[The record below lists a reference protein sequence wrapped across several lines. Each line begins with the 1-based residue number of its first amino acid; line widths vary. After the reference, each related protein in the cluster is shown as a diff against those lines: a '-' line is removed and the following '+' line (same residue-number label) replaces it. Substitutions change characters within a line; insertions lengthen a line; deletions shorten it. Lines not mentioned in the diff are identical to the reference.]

1 MVTAKFRMLASTVVI
16 CGLMMVCTL
25 DAQSGKTQ
33 AQQLVDST
41 VKKNGDLAGL
51 EVSATPAGKTT
62 CVTIAATE
70 AKDIGEKCDE
80 DEFAALKAGKPRVE
94 RESDGYDVTA
104 PLHDARGKLVGT
116 IGIDFKLLPG
126 QTDESILQRTGELL
140 KQLEPQIS
148 SKEFLLQPA
157 S

>member
-1 MVTAKFRMLASTVVI
+1 MVAAKFRMLASTVVI
-16 CGLMMVCTL
+16 CGLMMVCPL

-80 DEFAALKAGKPRVE
+80 DEFAALKAGKPHVE
-94 RESDGYDVTA
+94 RIGRLRRHCTSTRCEWQAGWNHWYRFQVAAGSDGRI
-104 PLHDARGKLVGT
+104 H
-116 IGIDFKLLPG
+116 
-126 QTDESILQRTGELL
+126 S
-140 KQLEPQIS
+140 
-148 SKEFLLQPA
+148 PA
-157 S
+157 HR

>member
-1 MVTAKFRMLASTVVI
+1 MVAAKFRILASTVVI
-16 CGLMMVCTL
+16 CGLMMVCPL
-25 DAQSGKTQ
+25 HAQSGKTQ

-80 DEFAALKAGKPRVE
+80 DEFAALKAGRPHVE
-94 RESDGYDVTA
+94 
-104 PLHDARGKLVGT
+104 
-116 IGIDFKLLPG
+116 
-126 QTDESILQRTGELL
+126 
-140 KQLEPQIS
+140 
-148 SKEFLLQPA
+148 
-157 S
+157 